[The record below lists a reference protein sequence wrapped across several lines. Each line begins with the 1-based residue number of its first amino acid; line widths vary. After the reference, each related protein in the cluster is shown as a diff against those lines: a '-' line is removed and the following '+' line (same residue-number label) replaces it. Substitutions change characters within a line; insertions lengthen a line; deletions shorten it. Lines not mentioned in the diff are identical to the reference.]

1 MQAVVLLHYRGRGGK
16 IKRSIFINIRFDTK
30 KRRKGSSGTA
40 AGTYRQEQKMEFT
53 LETWKKE
60 HIPSVAKY
68 ADNEKIAGR
77 LRDSFPYPYTEDDAE
92 WFVQDCME
100 KEGITQL
107 ARAIIVNGEAVGSI
121 TVMLNDDVYCKSA
134 ELGYWLGEPFWRK
147 GIMTKAVQ
155 LMCEEAFRRYKLVRI
170 YAEPISTNLA
180 SRGVLEKAGFELEG
194 IKRKSIFKNGCI
206 QDSYLYAVIHV

>member
-1 MQAVVLLHYRGRGGK
+1 
-16 IKRSIFINIRFDTK
+16 
-30 KRRKGSSGTA
+30 
-40 AGTYRQEQKMEFT
+40 MEFT

-170 YAEPISTNLA
+170 YAEPFPPIWLPGEFWKRPVLSWRA
-180 SRGVLEKAGFELEG
+180 S
-194 IKRKSIFKNGCI
+194 NGKVFSKTDVSRI
-206 QDSYLYAVIHV
+206 PIYTR

>member
-1 MQAVVLLHYRGRGGK
+1 
-16 IKRSIFINIRFDTK
+16 
-30 KRRKGSSGTA
+30 
-40 AGTYRQEQKMEFT
+40 MEFT

-134 ELGYWLGEPFWRK
+134 ELGYWLGEPFWGR
-147 GIMTKAVQ
+147 GIMTAAVET
-155 LMCEEAFRRYKLVRI
+155 MCREGFAAWDIVRIHAEAFARN
-170 YAEPISTNLA
+170 AA
-180 SRGVLEKAGFELEG
+180 SRRVLEKAGFALEG
-194 IKRKSIFKNGCI
+194 TLRRSVYKNGEMLDSCI
-206 QDSYLYAVIHV
+206 YALVREEAP

>member
-30 KRRKGSSGTA
+30 K
-40 AGTYRQEQKMEFT
+40 
-53 LETWKKE
+53 KKE
-60 HIPSVAKY
+60 RFVRHSCRDVQTGAENGIYTGKY

-170 YAEPISTNLA
+170 YAEPFSTNLA
-180 SRGVLEKAGFELEG
+180 SRGVLEKAGFIRG
-194 IKRKSIFKNGCI
+194 NPCI
-206 QDSYLYAVIHV
+206 DQRPSR